1 MDFETAVG
9 DIYRGWQE
17 ARYSAR
23 HVDQARTR
31 KHCAQL
37 YLRREGFGLE
47 YKIL

>member
-9 DIYRGWQE
+9 DIKSGKKR
-17 ARYSAR
+17 AYSSR
-23 HVDQARTR
+23 HADQARTR
-31 KHCAQL
+31 KYCAQL